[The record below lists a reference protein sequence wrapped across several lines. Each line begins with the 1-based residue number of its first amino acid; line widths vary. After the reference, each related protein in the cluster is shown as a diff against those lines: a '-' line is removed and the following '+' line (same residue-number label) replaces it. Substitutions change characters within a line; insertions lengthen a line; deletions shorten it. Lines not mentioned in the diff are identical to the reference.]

1 MVRSLRINTSLG
13 LWSYLRLGS
22 DLELESDL
30 NLKSRFRIM
39 TRFMNTVDLNVGFF
53 AEVNSLTEVWFIL
66 LNQSSLI
73 GHIKYR
79 TFSRETQLNHF
90 LKEQTLVPLLNST
103 SGKQELKILSAFL
116 NR

>member
-1 MVRSLRINTSLG
+1 MVIFRIRVIFTIGIRFRSYCRV
-13 LWSYLRLGS
+13 
-22 DLELESDL
+22 
-30 NLKSRFRIM
+30 RFRIM
-39 TRFMNTVDLNVGFF
+39 SRLLYQYSSVGFF

-66 LNQSSLI
+66 LNQSLLI

-79 TFSRETQLNHF
+79 TSSRETQLNHF
-90 LKEQTLVPLLNST
+90 LREQTLVPLLNST